1 MARYDLSKDYKR
13 QSAEAYFKKLLD
25 KNAVIDLKK
34 IDLDKI
40 KRSLDQNALMWLWL
54 KCIEKETGNDK
65 NEFHLLYRA
74 NFLAKEDSYITK
86 IIIPSL
92 WEKTKIRIGLFD
104 YFKGLGD
111 IIDIISYSTTEQD
124 VAGILE
130 YLNKIQDHANDS
142 MDIIL
147 PKLEEKLFSDFYNEY
162 AK

>member
-1 MARYDLSKDYKR
+1 MARYNLDNNYKR
-13 QSAEAYFKKLLD
+13 QSAQEYFNKLLN
-25 KNAVIDLKK
+25 KRATIDLKK
-34 IDLDKI
+34 IDLDKA

-54 KCIEKETGNDK
+54 GCIEKETGNDK

-86 IIIPSL
+86 IIVPEV
-92 WEKTKIRIGLFD
+92 WEKVKIRIGLFD
-104 YFKGLGD
+104 YFDGLGD
-111 IIDIISYSTTEQD
+111 IINIISHSTTGQD
-124 VAGILE
+124 VSGMLK

-147 PKLEEKLFSDFYNEY
+147 PHIKDELFSDFYNEY